1 LDNLILSADSVALL
15 KTIQAVGTNSSLPC
29 GQRIAYLLE
38 LNGRLK
44 AAIAKK
50 SFAASQ
56 LKIVVDTANV

>member
-15 KTIQAVGTNSSLPC
+15 KTIQAVGTNSPLPC